1 MAVGVSVCL
10 CTWEGA
16 FRCVY
21 RASIS
26 MRHCYCPFP
35 FLNQFISA
43 LVLIASLV
51 VFVVA
56 STVMSPAMS
65 VTVVVMT
72 AVVSVVLHVVLGVG
86 SMVTRQTGLIAVN
99 LCSEALLVGDLW
111 CVSATGSGY

>member
-1 MAVGVSVCL
+1 MYFSDGVCPL
-10 CTWEGA
+10 P
-16 FRCVY
+16 Y
-21 RASIS
+21 RHIKTTEVFSGLYA
-26 MRHCYCPFP
+26 
-35 FLNQFISA
+35 FISA
-43 LVLIASLV
+43 LVLISSLV

-56 STVMSPAMS
+56 STVVSPAMS